1 MTPKL
6 TRAVLVALAVGLA
19 GCDWREETG
28 FVEVKKSFASLAVG
42 DTLILNA
49 TTLDFGARSSLI
61 IQHPTGTGS
70 LEVRRGETSRKLCE
84 FAVRKNRMVTVTL
97 ASVNG
102 GLRCSV
108 QL

>member
-1 MTPKL
+1 MRLKL
-6 TRAVLVALAVGLA
+6 TCAVLAALAVGLA

-42 DTLILNA
+42 DTLVLNE
-49 TTLDFGARSSLI
+49 TMLDFGTRSSLV
-61 IQHPTGTGS
+61 IQQPTGTAG
-70 LEVRRGETSRKLCE
+70 LQVRRGETSRKLCE

-97 ASVNG
+97 AAANG

-108 QL
+108 QS